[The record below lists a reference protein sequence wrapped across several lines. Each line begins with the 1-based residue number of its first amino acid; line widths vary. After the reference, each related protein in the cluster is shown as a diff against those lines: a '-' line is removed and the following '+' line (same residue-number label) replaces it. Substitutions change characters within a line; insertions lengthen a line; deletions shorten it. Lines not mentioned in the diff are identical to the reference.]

1 MLPPRIPM
9 KITGKMTV
17 KAIET
22 GLLMARRISRQAM
35 AKVALTSRANVAPAR
50 PDTAPARGPFEAVAA
65 AIRRGWVVGERR
77 PPPAGGGGPQ
87 RAPRDLVLRAFGRGA
102 A

>member
-22 GLLMARRISRQAM
+22 GLLTARRISRQAI

-50 PDTAPARGPFEAVAA
+50 PETAPARGPVDAGAVAA
-65 AIRRGWVVGERR
+65 IRSGWLVVMRR
-77 PPPAGGGGPQ
+77 PPRAGGGAP
-87 RAPRDLVLRAFGRGA
+87 RRPPRDLVREPSGR
-102 A
+102 